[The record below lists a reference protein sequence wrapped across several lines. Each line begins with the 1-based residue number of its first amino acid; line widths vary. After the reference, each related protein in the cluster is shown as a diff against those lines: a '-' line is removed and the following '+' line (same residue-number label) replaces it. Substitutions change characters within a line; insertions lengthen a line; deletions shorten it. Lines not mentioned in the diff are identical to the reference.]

1 MAVSNSCVNAAFCQ
15 RKVRI
20 PKVSGGSSRGQRL
33 RQQSSLQ
40 GVGRQKHM
48 RGWFKTPVWLNLRA
62 MFEDL
67 SEKLEATFARLR
79 GRGTLSESDI
89 KEGLREVRRVLLE
102 ADVNF
107 QLTREFLERVEKK
120 AVGVTALSAV
130 SPAQQLIKIVHEEL
144 ANMLGERREGLKLS
158 SVPPTVIMMVG
169 LQGSGKTTTAGK
181 LALKLKGEGRQ
192 TRLIA
197 ADVYR
202 PAAIDQL
209 ETLGKQLDIPVYAD
223 RTTQDVVKIAKAGI
237 EQSKRDRDRVV
248 IVDTAGRL
256 QIDEEMMDE
265 LRRLKEAVRPTE
277 ILFVADGMTGQEAV
291 KIAQG
296 FDNVLGVTG
305 VILTK
310 MDGDARGGAALSI
323 YGVLKKPIKY
333 IGVGE
338 KLDALEEFHPD
349 RMAGRILQMGDVV
362 SLVEKAQAAF
372 DETEAKRLQKK
383 LKKEGMDLT
392 DFLKSMKQIEK
403 MGPLEG
409 VLKMLPGVNAK
420 MLSQAKVD
428 PKRLKHIEAMI
439 LSMTHEERKNP
450 SLINGTRRS
459 RIAKGSGRTI
469 SDVNRLLDQFRE
481 MQKMMKK
488 MSQGGGGRLGM
499 PGMPGM
505 FGQR

>member
-1 MAVSNSCVNAAFCQ
+1 
-15 RKVRI
+15 
-20 PKVSGGSSRGQRL
+20 
-33 RQQSSLQ
+33 
-40 GVGRQKHM
+40 
-48 RGWFKTPVWLNLRA
+48 

-144 ANMLGERREGLKLS
+144 ANMLGEQREGLKLS
-158 SVPPTVIMMVG
+158 SVPPTIVMMVG

-181 LALKLKGEGRQ
+181 LARKLVGEGRP
-192 TRLIA
+192 TRLVA

-209 ETLGKQLDIPVYAD
+209 ETLGQQLGVPVYAD
-223 RTTQDVVKIAKAGI
+223 RSTQDVVKITKAGI
-237 EQSKRDRDRVV
+237 DEAKRARDRVV

-256 QIDEEMMDE
+256 QIDEDMMDE
-265 LRRLKEAVRPTE
+265 LRHLKDAVHPTE
-277 ILFVADGMTGQEAV
+277 ILLVADGMTGQEAV

-296 FDNVLGVTG
+296 FDSALGVTG

-323 YGVLKKPIKY
+323 FGVLKKPIKY

-338 KLDALEEFHPD
+338 KSDALEEFHPD

-372 DETEAKRLQKK
+372 DEESARKLQKK
-383 LKKEGMDLT
+383 VKKEGMDLT
-392 DFLKSMKQIEK
+392 DFLNAMRQIQR

-409 VLKMLPGVNAK
+409 VLKMLPGVNTKALK
-420 MLSQAKVD
+420 QAKLD
-428 PKRLKHIEAMI
+428 PNRMKHVEAI
-439 LSMTHEERKNP
+439 VLSMTPAERKDP
-450 SLINGTRRS
+450 SMLNGSRRA
-459 RIAKGSGRTI
+459 RVAKGSGRTI
-469 SDVNRLLDQFRE
+469 SEVNKLLEQFRE

-488 MSQGGGGRLGM
+488 MSQGGGRM
-499 PGMPGM
+499 PAM
-505 FGQR
+505 FGMR

>member
-1 MAVSNSCVNAAFCQ
+1 
-15 RKVRI
+15 
-20 PKVSGGSSRGQRL
+20 
-33 RQQSSLQ
+33 
-40 GVGRQKHM
+40 
-48 RGWFKTPVWLNLRA
+48 

-107 QLTREFLERVEKK
+107 ALTREFLERVEKK
-120 AVGVTALSAV
+120 AVGVSALSAV

-158 SVPPTVIMMVG
+158 SVPPTIVMMVG
-169 LQGSGKTTTAGK
+169 LQGSGKTTTAAK
-181 LALKLKGEGRQ
+181 LAKKLVGEGRA
-192 TRLIA
+192 TRLVA

-209 ETLGKQLDIPVYAD
+209 ETLGQQLGVPVYAD
-223 RTTQDVVKIAKAGI
+223 RTTKDVVKITKAGI
-237 EQSKRDRDRVV
+237 DDAKRARDRVV

-265 LRRLKEAVRPTE
+265 LRRLKDAVHPTE
-277 ILFVADGMTGQEAV
+277 ILLVADGMTGQEAV

-296 FDNVLGVTG
+296 FDTALGVTG
-305 VILTK
+305 VVLTK

-323 YGVLKKPIKY
+323 FGVTKKPIKY
-333 IGVGE
+333 VGVGE
-338 KLDALEEFHPD
+338 KSDALEEFHPD

-372 DETEAKRLQKK
+372 DEEAAKKLQKK
-383 LKKEGMDLT
+383 MKKEGMDLT
-392 DFLKSMKQIEK
+392 DFLHAMRQIER

-428 PKRLKHIEAMI
+428 PKRMKHVEAI
-439 LSMTHEERKNP
+439 VLSMTPGERKDP
-450 SLINGTRRS
+450 SLLNGSRRA
-459 RIAKGSGRTI
+459 RVARGSGRSI
-469 SDVNRLLDQFRE
+469 SEVNRLLEQFRE

-488 MSQGGGGRLGM
+488 MSQGGRMGM
-499 PGMPGM
+499 PSMPGM
-505 FGQR
+505 FGMR